1 MKMAQRTRKQRTSD
15 TAYGSSETLRQQYEQ
30 AMAAY
35 NAAIAAGKSE
45 DEAEREFNKVM
56 GY

>member
-1 MKMAQRTRKQRTSD
+1 MAQRTRKQRTSD